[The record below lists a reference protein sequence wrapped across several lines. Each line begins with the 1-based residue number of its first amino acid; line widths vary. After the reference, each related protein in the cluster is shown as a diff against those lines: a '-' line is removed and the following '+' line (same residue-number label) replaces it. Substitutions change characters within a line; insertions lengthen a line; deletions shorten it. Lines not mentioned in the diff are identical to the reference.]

1 MTPLHT
7 PANFHKL
14 ERRLRLTGELL
25 TITALRIGSGGAG
38 ELDGVDL
45 PVLRDRGG
53 FPYIPGGSI
62 KGVLRATVESLLR
75 GALPASGH
83 PLWPCDPHHEVER
96 NATDRDGACGYHPSN
111 GRAAAESRVDE
122 HCPVCRLFGSRLLA
136 SHVRF
141 TDAPVHTD
149 QRGDVPPIEV
159 RDGVGIDRDLR
170 VARGGLKYDFQVVS
184 PGTRFALELFV
195 DNPEDWLMGLLVI
208 AFDQL
213 REGFTA
219 LGGFSSRGLGRVTWR
234 WNELRQADARAILA
248 KDDPWTVV
256 TDVRPTF
263 DGYTR
268 ALAAKLEEADH
279 VQA

>member
-1 MTPLHT
+1 MCAAISGAVVIPALVFFVPIHVAALGVVLAVMTVMGVTNHMGWEMFP
-7 PANFHKL
+7 
-14 ERRLRLTGELL
+14 RRL
-25 TITALRIGSGGAG
+25 
-38 ELDGVDL
+38 
-45 PVLRDRGG
+45 
-53 FPYIPGGSI
+53 
-62 KGVLRATVESLLR
+62 VESR
-75 GALPASGH
+75 AGH
-83 PLWPCDPHHEVER
+83 
-96 NATDRDGACGYHPSN
+96 
-111 GRAAAESRVDE
+111 
-122 HCPVCRLFGSRLLA
+122 
-136 SHVRF
+136 
-141 TDAPVHTD
+141 
-149 QRGDVPPIEV
+149 
-159 RDGVGIDRDLR
+159 
-170 VARGGLKYDFQVVS
+170 
-184 PGTRFALELFV
+184 
-195 DNPEDWLMGLLVI
+195 WLMGLLVI